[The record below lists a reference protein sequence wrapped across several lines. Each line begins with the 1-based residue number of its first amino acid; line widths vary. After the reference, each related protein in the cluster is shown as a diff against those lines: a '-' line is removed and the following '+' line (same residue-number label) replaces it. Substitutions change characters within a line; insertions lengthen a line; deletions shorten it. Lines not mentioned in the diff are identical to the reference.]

1 MLFPFRSFLRC
12 LGQRSPASV
21 LLPRMEDNSE
31 RFLLLLRLHLFFF
44 SRSNLCL
51 FRFWNRPF
59 SFSFSFAP
67 RLDGHR
73 SRSIALSHSRISPAV
88 FNLSLSLPPPLS
100 VALSLAAR
108 IFDPCRSCAMRFF
121 SLSLAQHASHSTDS
135 RDRRSLHFSLR
146 RVATRV
152 GCDLLR
158 FRIFAPCYVAF
169 HRVASFVRSF
179 VHSLVFCET
188 KRSRKR
194 RIVR

>member
-1 MLFPFRSFLRC
+1 MLFPFRFFLRC

-31 RFLLLLRLHLFFF
+31 RFLLLHLFFF
-44 SRSNLCL
+44 SRSNLRL
-51 FRFWNRPF
+51 FRFWNCPF

-73 SRSIALSHSRISPAV
+73 SRSIALSHFRISPAV
-88 FNLSLSLPPPLS
+88 FSLSPPPPSL
-100 VALSLAAR
+100 ALSLAAR

-121 SLSLAQHASHSTDS
+121 SLSLAQHVSHSTDS
-135 RDRRSLHFSLR
+135 RDWRSLHFSLR

-152 GCDLLR
+152 GCDLPR